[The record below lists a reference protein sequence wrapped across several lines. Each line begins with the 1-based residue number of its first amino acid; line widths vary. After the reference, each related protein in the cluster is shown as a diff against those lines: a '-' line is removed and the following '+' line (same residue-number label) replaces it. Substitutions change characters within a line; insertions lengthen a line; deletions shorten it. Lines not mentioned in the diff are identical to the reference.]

1 MSGSA
6 ITWMPEGPLTLAT
19 VKRSLYSFS
28 TPSRKQSVIL
38 DLSRAGPFD
47 SSALAFIATMKRRAA
62 KQGASFTLRNVPDA
76 IRSLAEIYDLQ
87 EFIASSTQ

>member
-1 MSGSA
+1 MSELA
-6 ITWMPEGPLTLAT
+6 ITWTPEGPLTLAT
-19 VKRSLYSFS
+19 VKRSLDSFS
-28 TPSRKQSVIL
+28 SSSRKQPLIL

-47 SSALAFIATMKRRAA
+47 SSVLALIATMKRRAGR
-62 KQGASFTLRNVPDA
+62 QGVAFTIKNVPDS

>member
-1 MSGSA
+1 MSELA
-6 ITWMPEGPLTLAT
+6 ITWTPEGPLTLAT
-19 VKRSLYSFS
+19 VKRSLDSFS
-28 TPSRKQSVIL
+28 SSSRKRSVIL

>member
-1 MSGSA
+1 MSELA
-6 ITWMPEGPLTLAT
+6 ITWTPEGPLTLAT
-19 VKRSLYSFS
+19 VKRSLDSFS
-28 TPSRKQSVIL
+28 SSSRKQPLIL

-47 SSALAFIATMKRRAA
+47 SSVLALIATMKRRTGR
-62 KQGASFTLRNVPDA
+62 QGVAFTIKNVPDS

>member
-1 MSGSA
+1 MTESA
-6 ITWMPEGPLTLAT
+6 VTWTPEGPLTLAT
-19 VKRSLYSFS
+19 VKRSFDSFS
-28 TPSRKQSVIL
+28 TSSRKQPLIL

-47 SSALAFIATMKRRAA
+47 SSVLALIATLRRRAA
-62 KQGASFTLRNVPDA
+62 KQGASFTLKNVPDS